1 MRRSP
6 SEMIS
11 ERFRVKIPDERW
23 FEENIGCQ
31 NACPVNTDAPAYIA
45 AVMRGD
51 FDRAFDINRGDN
63 LFPAILGRICVHPCE
78 EKCRRGIRFDRPIS
92 ICSLKRASADFR
104 VQPTKRR
111 DLDTIR
117 RKRKK
122 KQRVAIIGAGPS
134 GLAAANDL
142 ARMGYGVTVY
152 EALHLK
158 GGMLNV
164 GIPPYRLPRQV
175 VEEAFEELK
184 YLGVEIHTSR
194 PIGHEVRLEDLRRD
208 YDAVYIAAG
217 AHKPEK
223 LRIQG
228 EELRGVIHGVTFM
241 RKVNLEEKDLK
252 AGRRVA
258 VIGGGNTA
266 IDTARSSM
274 RLGAEDVQIL
284 YRRTRAEMP
293 VDERELEEAEIEGV
307 KIHYLTTPVEVLS
320 DDGEKVSGI
329 RCIRN
334 RLAEP
339 DESGRRRPVPIKGSE
354 FEISCDTVI
363 PAVSQSPD
371 ISFLPEEIGLE
382 MSKWDRLVVDSET
395 FQTNI
400 RGIFA
405 GGDFVTGPRDVIR
418 VIADGRRTAV
428 SIDLFLSGKKE
439 SGRRQPFF
447 TPVVDLAL
455 ERNLEIISRHKM
467 PTLPPG
473 RRDSLH
479 EEVDLGF
486 SREEAVAEAKRCFQ
500 CYIFT
505 IFDRKKCILCGGCVD
520 VCPRYCFRMV
530 RLDEIEGDAHLERL
544 VERLFGA
551 PLEEMRREHLE
562 LGTAMIKEESR
573 CIQCGLCAKRC
584 PTGAISVELFHRGK
598 TLYEDRNQGEISN
611 DPTVFR

>member
-1 MRRSP
+1 MKP
-6 SEMIS
+6 
-11 ERFRVKIPDERW
+11 ERFRVKVPDEGW
-23 FEENIGCQ
+23 FEENIGCE
-31 NACPVNTDAPAYIA
+31 NACPVNTDAPAYVA
-45 AVMRGD
+45 AIMGGD
-51 FDRAFDINRGDN
+51 FDKAFEINREDN

-78 EKCRRGIRFDRPIS
+78 EKCRRGIQFDRPIS

-104 VQPTKRR
+104 IEPTRR
-111 DLDTIR
+111 RELEEIR
-117 RKRKK
+117 RKKK
-122 KQRVAIIGAGPS
+122 KDQKVAIIGAGPS

-142 ARMGYGVTVY
+142 ARMGYRVTVY
-152 EALHLK
+152 ESLLVK

-184 YLGVEIHTSR
+184 YLGVDIQTNT
-194 PIGHEVRLEDLRRD
+194 PIGQETKLEDLRRD

-217 AHKPEK
+217 AHKAEK
-223 LRIQG
+223 LGIRG
-228 EELRGVIHGVTFM
+228 EELDGVIHGVTFM
-241 RKVNLEEKDLK
+241 RKVNLEEKDLRTGK
-252 AGRRVA
+252 RVA

-266 IDTARSSM
+266 IDTARSSI
-274 RLGAEDVQIL
+274 RLGAEEVHIL
-284 YRRTRAEMP
+284 YRRTRTEMP

-307 KIHYLTTPVEVLS
+307 KINYLTSPVEVVPG
-320 DDGEKVSGI
+320 DGQRISAI

-334 RLAEP
+334 RLGEP
-339 DESGRRRPVPIKGSE
+339 DDSGRRRPVPIEGSE
-354 FEISCDTVI
+354 FDIPCDMVI

-371 ISFLPEEIGLE
+371 ISFLPEEVGLE
-382 MSKWDRLVVDSET
+382 VSKWDRLVVDTDT

-400 RGIFA
+400 PGIFA

-418 VIADGRRTAV
+418 VIADGRKAAV
-428 SIDLFLSGKKE
+428 SIDLYLSGDKE
-439 SGRRQPFF
+439 PRKREAFF
-447 TPVVDLAL
+447 TPVGDISL
-455 ERNLEIISRHKM
+455 ERNLEKIPRHRM

-486 SREEAVAEAKRCFQ
+486 SREEAVGEAARCFQ

-505 IFDRKKCILCGGCVD
+505 VFDRKKCILCGGCVD

-530 RLDEIEGDAHLERL
+530 KLDEIEGDEYLQEVVEHLYGFSLERIW
-544 VERLFGA
+544 EGG
-551 PLEEMRREHLE
+551 EELAE

-584 PTGAISVELFHRGK
+584 PTGAISMELFHRRT
-598 TLYEDRNQGEISN
+598 TLYED
-611 DPTVFR
+611 

>member
-1 MRRSP
+1 MN
-6 SEMIS
+6 S
-11 ERFRVKIPDERW
+11 ERFRVEVPDERW

-45 AVMRGD
+45 AIMRED
-51 FDRAFDINRGDN
+51 FDKAFEINRGDN

-92 ICSLKRASADFR
+92 ICSLKRAGADFR
-104 VQPTKRR
+104 AQPTKKIE
-111 DLDTIR
+111 LDEIR
-117 RKRKK
+117 RKKK
-122 KQRVAIIGAGPS
+122 KDKKVAIIGAGPS

-142 ARMGYGVTVY
+142 ARMGYRITVF
-152 EALHLK
+152 ESLPIK

-184 YLGVEIHTSR
+184 YLGVEIHTNT
-194 PIGHEVRLEDLRRD
+194 PIGQEIKLEDLRRD

-217 AHKPEK
+217 AHKAEK
-223 LRIQG
+223 LGIRG
-228 EELRGVIHGVTFM
+228 EEFDGVIHGVTFM
-241 RKVNLEEKDLK
+241 RKVNLEEKDLRVGK
-252 AGRRVA
+252 RVA

-266 IDTARSSM
+266 IDTARSSV
-274 RLGAEDVQIL
+274 RLGAEKVYIF

-307 KIHYLTTPVEVLS
+307 EINYLTSPIEVFS
-320 DDGEKVSGI
+320 HDGKKVSGI
-329 RCIRN
+329 GCVKN
-334 RLAEP
+334 RLGEP
-339 DESGRRRPVPIKGSE
+339 DESGRRRPIPIEGSE
-354 FEISCDTVI
+354 FAVPVDVVI

-382 MSKWDRLVVDSET
+382 MSKWARLVVDPDT

-400 RGIFA
+400 PGIFA

-418 VIADGRRTAV
+418 VIADGRRAAV
-428 SIDLFLSGKKE
+428 SIDLYLSEKKE
-439 SGRRQPFF
+439 TRERHAYF
-447 TPVVDLAL
+447 TPLGDISL
-455 ERNLEIISRHKM
+455 ERNLEKILRHRM

-486 SREEAVAEAKRCFQ
+486 SEEEAVEEAKRCFQ

-530 RLDEIEGDAHLERL
+530 QLDEIEGDDHLHQA
-544 VERLFGA
+544 VERLFGVS
-551 PLEEMRREHLE
+551 LESIRKERGGLLE
-562 LGTAMIKEESR
+562 LGTAMIKDESM

-584 PTGAISVELFHRGK
+584 PTGAISMELFHRGT
-598 TLYEDRNQGEISN
+598 TLYEDENRSRIFEGRPASQ
-611 DPTVFR
+611 

>member
-1 MRRSP
+1 MSP
-6 SEMIS
+6 
-11 ERFRVKIPDERW
+11 ERFRVKVPDEGW
-23 FEENIGCQ
+23 FEENVGCE

-45 AVMRGD
+45 AIMKED
-51 FDRAFDINRGDN
+51 FDKAFEINRGDN

-78 EKCRRGIRFDRPIS
+78 EKCRRGIQFDRPIS

-104 VQPTKRR
+104 VEPTKRR
-111 DLDTIR
+111 ELDEIR
-117 RKRKK
+117 RKGKK
-122 KQRVAIIGAGPS
+122 DKRIAIIGAGPS

-142 ARMGYGVTVY
+142 ARMGYRVTVY
-152 EALHLK
+152 ESLPVK

-184 YLGVEIHTSR
+184 YLGVEIHTST
-194 PIGHEVRLEDLRRD
+194 PIGREIKLEDLRRD

-217 AHKPEK
+217 AHKAEK
-223 LRIQG
+223 LGIRG
-228 EELRGVIHGVTFM
+228 EGLDGVIHGVTFM
-241 RKVNLEEKDLK
+241 RKVNLEEKDLEIAK
-252 AGRRVA
+252 RVA

-266 IDTARSSM
+266 IDTARSSL
-274 RLGAEDVQIL
+274 RLGAEEVHIF

-293 VDERELEEAEIEGV
+293 VDERELEEAEIEGI
-307 KIHYLTTPVEVLS
+307 KMNYLTSPVEVVPG
-320 DDGEKVSGI
+320 DGQRVSGI
-329 RCIRN
+329 RCVRN
-334 RLAEP
+334 KLGEP
-339 DESGRRRPVPIKGSE
+339 DESGRRRPIPIEGSE
-354 FEISCDTVI
+354 FEIPCDVVI

-371 ISFLPEEIGLE
+371 ISFLPEEVGLE
-382 MSKWDRLVVDSET
+382 VSKWDRLVVDPET

-400 RGIFA
+400 AGIFA

-418 VIADGRRTAV
+418 VIADGRRAAV
-428 SIDLFLSGKKE
+428 SIDLSLSGDKKPRKRE
-439 SGRRQPFF
+439 AFF
-447 TPVVDLAL
+447 SPVGDVSL
-455 ERNLEIISRHKM
+455 ERDLEKIPRHRM

-486 SREEAVAEAKRCFQ
+486 SREEAFGEAKRCFQ

-530 RLDEIEGDAHLERL
+530 KLDEIDGDEHLKGL
-544 VERLFGA
+544 VERLFNV
-551 PLEEMRREHLE
+551 PLDRIWEERGELAE
-562 LGTAMIKEESR
+562 LGTAMIKEESS

-584 PTGAISVELFHRGK
+584 PTGAISMELFHRAT
-598 TLYEDRNQGEISN
+598 TLYED
-611 DPTVFR
+611 